1 MDIYQSLE
9 DAKLMKKMGINA
21 VTWHAMKT
29 VGMKIGIH

>member
-21 VTWHAMKT
+21 VTWQDAM
-29 VGMKIGIH
+29 GC